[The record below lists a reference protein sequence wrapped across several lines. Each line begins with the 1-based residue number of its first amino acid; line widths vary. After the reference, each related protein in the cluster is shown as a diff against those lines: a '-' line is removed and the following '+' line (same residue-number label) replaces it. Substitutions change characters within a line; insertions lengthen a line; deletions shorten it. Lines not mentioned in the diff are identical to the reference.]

1 MLRHGAWEEILTLP
15 VGDMNV
21 FRSRETHEVWN
32 FNKFIVLA
40 NLIKFLFKMEH
51 THVLGR
57 ATRFPDLYGTDSLL
71 IKNGVMCLTILES
84 LDKHLF

>member
-1 MLRHGAWEEILTLP
+1 MG
-15 VGDMNV
+15 GDINI
-21 FRSRETHEVWN
+21 TCWGHERFPFQRNTRGMWN